1 MRLSLVSVLCLTLCL
16 PGLGFSGLAGAQ
28 ESPLRKLETGDDS
41 RGWEAVGRLNF
52 GTRGFCTGALIEPN
66 LVLTAAH
73 CMFDKETGARMDAGE
88 IQFLAGWRNGRAA
101 AYRGVRRAVIHPEYV
116 FGGADRLDRVAYD
129 LALLELDQPIRLPS
143 ITPFETDASPVAGDK
158 VEVVSYAL
166 DRAEAPSLQEVCFVL
181 GNQPGV
187 VVLTCSVDFGSSGAP
202 VFVVR
207 DGVARVVS
215 VVSAKAEVDGKK
227 VALGTDLATPL
238 AVVKAELDFGIGAPR
253 HVPSTVRI
261 LSGNASGGA
270 KFVKP

>member
-1 MRLSLVSVLCLTLCL
+1 MRLPLLSLICLAIC
-16 PGLGFSGLAGAQ
+16 FSGAAGSQ
-28 ESPLRKLETGDDS
+28 ETPLRALQTGDDS

-52 GTRGFCTGALIEPN
+52 GDRGFCTGALIEPN

-73 CMFDKETGARMDAGE
+73 CMFDKETGARMDAGD

-101 AYRGVRRAVIHPEYV
+101 AYRGVRRAVIHPDYV
-116 FGGADRLDRVAYD
+116 FGGADRLDRVADD

-143 ITPFETDASPVAGDK
+143 ITPFETDASPATGDR
-158 VEVVSYAL
+158 VEVVSYAM
-166 DRAEAPSLQEVCFVL
+166 DRSEAPSLQEVCFVL

-202 VFVVR
+202 IFVVR
-207 DGVARVVS
+207 DGIARVVS

-227 VALGTDLATPL
+227 VALGTSLAKPL
-238 AVVKAELDFGIGAPR
+238 AEVRAALDSGQDAPR
-253 HVPSTVRI
+253 RSPSSVRI
-261 LSGNASGGA
+261 LSGNATGGA